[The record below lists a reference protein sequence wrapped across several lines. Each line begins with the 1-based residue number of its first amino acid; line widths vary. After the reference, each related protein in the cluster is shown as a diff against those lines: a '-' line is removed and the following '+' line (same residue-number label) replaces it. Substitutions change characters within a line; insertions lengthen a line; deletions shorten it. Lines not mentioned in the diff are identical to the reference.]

1 MKKIISTL
9 LIILIFSCAGE
20 SNSEVKKEI
29 KFVGFYDR
37 LGAVEFVNDIPVDT
51 ILNPNFRQTKY
62 FSDDGT
68 QHMWM
73 NNAKGPDGAPWI
85 SGTGIYGEAHI
96 KNDTITEII
105 KYNFGGRAPI
115 WLAPIDTLKKYW
127 HSVDEKTKT
136 MVWKS
141 PIVYKDENSF
151 SQLGGVEGNRRLSE
165 YYVKVVGAKKTELDG
180 VWIRKGTINYVN
192 NIPVDTIP
200 NDDEKN
206 FQVKI
211 YDKGKVMFL
220 AKDLTIDDS
229 SLQGFYG
236 GGMYGN
242 FTYENGVLSEIIDYG
257 TFGNEQFHKN
267 WPNKNEKG
275 ESVISF
281 DVDLKENTYSQA
293 WPTAKVY
300 QDLGFGAT
308 AEYYERLK

>member
-20 SNSEVKKEI
+20 NTSTAKKET

-62 FSDDGT
+62 FSNDGT
-68 QHMWM
+68 LHMWM

-105 KYNFGGRAPI
+105 KHNFGGRAPI

-165 YYVKVVGAKKTELDG
+165 YYVKVEGGKKTELDG

-200 NDDEKN
+200 NDDKKN

-229 SLQGFYG
+229 TLQGFYG

-267 WPNKNEKG
+267 WPTKNENG

>member
-9 LIILIFSCAGE
+9 LIILIFSCGAE
-20 SNSEVKKEI
+20 NNSKAVKET

-37 LGAVEFVNDIPVDT
+37 LGTVEFVNDIPVDT
-51 ILNPNFRQTKY
+51 ILNPNFRQTKF
-62 FSDDGT
+62 FSDDGS

-73 NNAKGPDGAPWI
+73 SNAKGPDGALWT
-85 SGTGIYGEAHI
+85 SGEGIYGEAHI

-105 KYNFGGRAPI
+105 KHNFGGRAPM

-127 HSVDEKTKT
+127 HSVDEKAKT

-141 PIVYKDENSF
+141 HIVYKNENSF
-151 SQLGGVEGNRRLSE
+151 AQLGGSQGNRRLSE
-165 YYVKVVGAKKTELDG
+165 YYEKVTGGKKTELDG

-200 NDDEKN
+200 IDSEKF

-220 AKDLTIDDS
+220 SRDLAIDDS

-236 GGMYGN
+236 GGIYGN

-257 TFGNEQFHKN
+257 TFGFEQFHKN

-281 DVDLKENTYSQA
+281 DVDLKKNTYSQA

-300 QDLGFGAT
+300 QDMGFGAT
-308 AEYYERLK
+308 AEYFERLK

>member
-20 SNSEVKKEI
+20 NISTAKKET

-37 LGAVEFVNDIPVDT
+37 LGTVEFVNDIPVDT
-51 ILNPNFRQTKY
+51 ILNPNFRQTK
-62 FSDDGT
+62 FFTDDGS
-68 QHMWM
+68 QHMWT
-73 NNAKGPDGAPWI
+73 NNAKGPDGAPWT

-105 KYNFGGRAPI
+105 KHNFGGRAPI

-127 HSVDEKTKT
+127 HSVDEETKT

-141 PIVYKDENSF
+141 KIVYKDEGSF
-151 SQLGGVEGNRRLSE
+151 SQLGGSQGNRRLSE
-165 YYVKVVGAKKTELDG
+165 YYVKVDGREKTELDG
-180 VWIRKGTINYVN
+180 VWLRKGTINYVN

-200 NDDEKN
+200 IDSEKF

-220 AKDLTIDDS
+220 SRDLTVDDS
-229 SLQGFYG
+229 TLQGFYG
-236 GGMYGN
+236 GGMYGD
-242 FTYENGVLSEIIDYG
+242 FTYVDGVLSEIIDYG
-257 TFGNEQFHKN
+257 TFGFEQFHKN
-267 WPNKNEKG
+267 WPTKNEKG
-275 ESVISF
+275 ESVLSF
-281 DVDLKENTYSQA
+281 EVDLKENTYSQA

>member
-20 SNSEVKKEI
+20 NNSETTKTTKL
-29 KFVGFYDR
+29 VGFYDYK
-37 LGAVEFVNDIPVDT
+37 GAVEFVNGIPVDT
-51 ILNPNFRQTKY
+51 ILNPDRRQTK
-62 FSDDGT
+62 FFTEDGLH
-68 QHMWM
+68 HMWT
-73 NNAKGPDGAPWI
+73 NNSKGPDGAPWT
-85 SGTGIYGEAHI
+85 SGEGIYGEAHI

-105 KYNFGGRAPI
+105 KHNFGGRAPM

-127 HSVDEKTKT
+127 HSVDEKAKT

-141 PIVYKDENSF
+141 PIVYKNENSF
-151 SQLGGVEGNRRLSE
+151 AQLGGSQGNRRLSE
-165 YYVKVVGAKKTELDG
+165 YYEKVTGGKKTELDG

-200 NDDEKN
+200 IDSEKF

-220 AKDLTIDDS
+220 SRDLAIDDS

-236 GGMYGN
+236 GGIYGN

-257 TFGNEQFHKN
+257 TFGFEQFHKN

-281 DVDLKENTYSQA
+281 DVDLKKNTYSQA

-300 QDLGFGAT
+300 QDMGFGAT
-308 AEYYERLK
+308 AEYFERLK